1 MHRYDNCGLIQDGK
15 VVTFRPHDGFDG
27 NIIIPS
33 DVTEIGNCAYEV
45 RSEEHTSELQSP
57 S

>member
-45 RSEEHTSELQSP
+45 A
-57 S
+57 